1 MLQVQATFTVKYRP
15 KDLSEIIKSRLAK
28 DNVRRLLHII
38 DGAQSL
44 SSPAAALLLDAMTA
58 FDRLEGPFLWSVLE
72 FMGIGMP
79 FINIIKV
86 LYKKSNSRSAH
97 RQN

>member
-1 MLQVQATFTVKYRP
+1 MAWGLQGHMTELVHSDQSGF
-15 KDLSEIIKSRLAK
+15 IKSRLAK

-86 LYKKSNSRSAH
+86 LN
-97 RQN
+97 